1 MTAYWGFT
9 QYPLNQGLSN
19 DTGYESLIADYTSK
33 LGAMP
38 TTESGGYLGQVQT
51 PSVTYPTMPTY
62 NTGRERMLQQQYGAP
77 ATSKLNRGLLTALTS
92 AQNKPLPAQS
102 YLTREALSGYGEGLG
117 SIMQSALSPAQRAQ
131 MAELGLEREG
141 LLGRYN
147 ADYQNAMLKYQ
158 QDYNTAM
165 MKEQE
170 RRTLINSLND
180 FQLNQ
185 SLAEYKKKQPIGSS
199 TARLS
204 ANTMSGLN
212 SGGYGT
218 SAPQGV
224 SVLTNPS
231 QPTQQTSATQEW
243 AQRWASNQ
251 TGNMNMGGIEP
262 TQTPQYEPTQA
273 DYSSMLDTIIPQ
285 TTNPYGYLLKKPSG
299 AYPSYSGL
307 LGGY

>member
-141 LLGRYN
+141 LLGKYN

-180 FQLNQ
+180 FQLQQ
-185 SLAEYKKKQPIGSS
+185 SLAGYQKKQPTGSS
-199 TARLS
+199 MGAGQAQQSLLSDMARLS

-243 AQRWASNQ
+243 AQRWA
-251 TGNMNMGGIEP
+251 
-262 TQTPQYEPTQA
+262 
-273 DYSSMLDTIIPQ
+273 
-285 TTNPYGYLLKKPSG
+285 
-299 AYPSYSGL
+299 
-307 LGGY
+307 GGY